1 MKQKFGKV
9 AVLMGGNSAERTISL
24 ASGQAVLAALLR
36 RGIDAIGIDT
46 TTDAIGQLTQ
56 YHIDRVFIALH
67 GRGGEDGV
75 IQGCLESLG
84 IPYTG
89 SGVLASALAMDK
101 YRTKLLW
108 QGLGLSTPAYRLLD
122 ETTYQQVIE
131 ELGLPLVIK
140 PVLEGSSVGINKV
153 SNREELEQAWQTA
166 AQFHCEVMAERYI
179 DGAEYTAAILHDQVL
194 PLIKLETPRVFYDY
208 TAKYHDDQTKYL
220 CPCGL
225 ATASEERFKTLM
237 KQAFT
242 AIGAKGW
249 GRVDF
254 ICDAQGKPWLLE
266 VNTIPGMTDHS
277 LVPMAARAADIS
289 FDQLV
294 ESILTTAFH
303 EE

>member
-1 MKQKFGKV
+1 MNQNFGKV

-24 ASGQAVLAALLR
+24 TSGQAVLAALLR

-46 TTDAIGQLTQ
+46 ATDAIEQLTHTQ
-56 YHIDRVFIALH
+56 IDRVFIALH

-75 IQGCLESLG
+75 IQGYLENLG

-108 QGLGLSTPAYRLLD
+108 QGLGLPTPPHKLLHK
-122 ETTYQQVIE
+122 TTYRQVIE
-131 ELGLPLVIK
+131 ELGMPVVIK
-140 PVLEGSSVGINKV
+140 PILEGSSVGISKV
-153 SNREELEQAWQTA
+153 NNLEEIEQAWQTA
-166 AQFHCEVMAERYI
+166 SQFHCDVMAERYI
-179 DGAEYTAAILHDQVL
+179 NGTEYTAAILHNQVL
-194 PLIKLETPRVFYDY
+194 PLIKLETPRDFYDY
-208 TAKYHDDQTKYL
+208 TAKYHDNQTTYL

-225 ATASEERFKTLM
+225 ATATEERFKTLM

-254 ICDAQGKPWLLE
+254 ICDAQGQPWLLE

-277 LVPMAARAADIS
+277 LVPMAAKAANIS
-289 FDQLV
+289 FDELV
-294 ESILTTAFH
+294 ESILTTA
-303 EE
+303 